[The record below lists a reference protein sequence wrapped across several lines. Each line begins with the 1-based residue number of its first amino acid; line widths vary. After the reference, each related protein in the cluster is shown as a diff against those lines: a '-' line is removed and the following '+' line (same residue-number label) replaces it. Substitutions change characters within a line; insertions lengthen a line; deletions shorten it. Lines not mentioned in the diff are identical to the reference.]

1 MPKDD
6 KSAKTKPTFKIVFR
20 HQDKLIELY
29 AHEVAQS
36 SMMAF
41 IEVGDIIF
49 DNRTDVVIDPAE
61 EKLKAEFEGVKRS
74 YIPMHAVVRIDE
86 VDKKGVNKIRSL
98 SDADK
103 SADVSSITPF
113 PFPHKS

>member
-1 MPKDD
+1 MSKSD
-6 KSAKTKPTFKIVFR
+6 KSTKTKPTFKIVFR

-29 AHEVAQS
+29 AHEVSQS

-61 EKLKAEFEGVKRS
+61 EKLKAEFEGVNRS
-74 YIPMHAVVRIDE
+74 YIPMHSVVRIDE
-86 VDKKGVNKIRSL
+86 VDKKGVNKIHSL

-103 SADVSSITPF
+103 SGNVSSITPF
-113 PFPHKS
+113 PFPHNS